1 MAKRIERCGY
11 THAELETMLRVER
24 MTVGRNIIAVKR
36 QLNALSRELEKLEER
51 MAEIADAE
59 TILENG

>member
-1 MAKRIERCGY
+1 MGRRIERCGY

-36 QLNALSRELEKLEER
+36 QLNHLSKELEGLEAR
-51 MAEIADAE
+51 MAEINEAE